1 MFAHVWEGAVL
12 VGTTDVDHPVADVP
26 PTISPA
32 EADYLVEA
40 LRLPFPQ
47 LRLDAA
53 QALSTFAGLRAIVV
67 PPGEA
72 HLPPSAMGR
81 DSALWTRPG
90 LVGITGGKLTTHRAT
105 AAEVLREVE
114 AQGLRAGAASR
125 RRRRPARRRRACK
138 DGSASP
144 ARPGSRRG
152 RPRNGSRS
160 PARPTAWPSCAGRC
174 ARSRC
179 AVSTTCCCA
188 APGSAWW
195 RRDGGES
202 LLPMLEAPCRED
214 LGWDAARWADEAARY
229 RAHWAARHAPP
240 AQNRRS

>member
-114 AQGLRAGAASR
+114 RAGPAAGARAGAVAG
-125 RRRRPARRRRACK
+125 ACRRRACR

-152 RPRNGSRS
+152 RPRSKQPLAGTPYSLAELRWS
-160 PARPTAWPSCAGRC
+160 MREEQVRRLDDLLMRRTRLGLVAARGA
-174 ARSRC
+174 
-179 AVSTTCCCA
+179 
-188 APGSAWW
+188 
-195 RRDGGES
+195 ES

-214 LGWDAARWADEAARY
+214 LGWDAARWADEVARH
-229 RAHWAARHAPP
+229 RANWAARHAPP
-240 AQNRRS
+240 AENRRP